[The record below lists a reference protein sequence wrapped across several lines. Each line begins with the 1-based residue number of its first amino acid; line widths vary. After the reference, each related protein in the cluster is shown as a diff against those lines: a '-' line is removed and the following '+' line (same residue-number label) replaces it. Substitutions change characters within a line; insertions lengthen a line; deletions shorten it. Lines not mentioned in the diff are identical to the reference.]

1 MNKGVFRQLSK
12 NIEKIEKQFGSLE
25 NFVVTSTNL
34 NEKHKMKIEEDYSST
49 FQELLPVYQDLSEL
63 ERVDLLDYHK
73 FVGRFDGKFG

>member
-49 FQELLPVYQDLSEL
+49 FQELWPVYQDLSEL